1 MIWPTKSQKFPKMTI
16 LSTPRSLTHWTLT
29 LGLLL
34 STWALLPSHADAQ
47 CRAFTKKTCMPIME
61 GYTLNENY
69 NSAILIPGDQAEL
82 MLTFLGG
89 TNYRLAICSH
99 PVLGD
104 VQFEILDAKGK
115 TLFNSVK
122 AGGADKVDFRVQ
134 TTQQLR
140 VNILVPPTKSA
151 IQHEGCVSVLIGT
164 KN

>member
-1 MIWPTKSQKFPKMTI
+1 MNPKMPPTMTSSFP
-16 LSTPRSLTHWTLT
+16 LRSSRAWTLA
-29 LGLLL
+29 LGL
-34 STWALLPSHADAQ
+34 ALMAFASVPQTASAQ
-47 CRAFTKKTCMPIME
+47 CRAFTKKNCLPIMD

-82 MLTFLGG
+82 LLTFLGG

-115 TLFNSVK
+115 TLFNSAK

-140 VNILVPPTKSA
+140 VNIQVPATKSA
-151 IQHEGCVSVLIGT
+151 IQHEGCVSILIGT